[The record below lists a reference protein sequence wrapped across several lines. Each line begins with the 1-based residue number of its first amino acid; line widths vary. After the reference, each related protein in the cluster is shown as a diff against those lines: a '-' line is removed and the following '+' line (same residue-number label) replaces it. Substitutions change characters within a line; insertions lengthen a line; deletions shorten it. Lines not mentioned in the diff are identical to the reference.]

1 MKNLNYF
8 FKCLAMI
15 VLPAIFMIIPNSV
28 SAQKEVKKTGEPI
41 PDNLMKIFDRSC
53 IGCHSTKGNSMAK
66 SLLNFDKW
74 QQMKPKKMVKK
85 AGAVCSAVSSEFMP
99 PKSVRKSKP
108 ELIPSKAN
116 AEAICKWA
124 ESLKPPSTSKKK

>member
-1 MKNLNYF
+1 MKNLNVF
-8 FKCLAMI
+8 FAFLAMI
-15 VLPAIFMIIPNSV
+15 LLPAFFMFIPTTV
-28 SAQKEVKKTGEPI
+28 SGQKEVKKTGDPI
-41 PDNLMKIFDRSC
+41 PENLMKIFDRSC
-53 IGCHSTKGNSMAK
+53 VGCHSTKGNSMAK
-66 SLLNFDKW
+66 SMLNFDKW

-108 ELIPSKAN
+108 ELIPSKAD
-116 AEAICKWA
+116 AEVICKWA